1 MLPSISQNERF
12 KSDCKRYREAIEHAT
27 DPQIKEAISNL
38 LKKLMSEANRID
50 QFYNE
55 LSTGAGMPSHIEE
68 SRSSLTSIRQE
79 LERAVA
85 SLNS

>member
-12 KSDCKRYREAIEHAT
+12 KSDCTRYREAIEHAT
-27 DPQIKEAISNL
+27 EPQIKDAISNL
-38 LKKLMSEANRID
+38 LKKLISEANRID

-79 LERAVA
+79 LERTVT
-85 SLNS
+85 SLKS